1 MFFPLSR
8 GWDSG
13 GQAWWHA
20 PLPNEPSQALS
31 VSRKLAYEDKTMI
44 PLALG
49 FSVLVLLFSVHI
61 YAWCLHSFYI
71 VFTCFHYMHIL
82 FMLVTESGI

>member
-20 PLPNEPSQALS
+20 SLPTEPFQVLS
-31 VSRKLAYEDKTMI
+31 VSRKLAFGGKAMI
-44 PLALG
+44 PEAPG
-49 FSVLVLLFSVHI
+49 FSVLALLISVHKCVCGI
-61 YAWCLHSFYI
+61 FSLFILGFSL
-71 VFTCFHYMHIL
+71 VFLICTFC
-82 FMLVTESGI
+82 SCW